1 MAVDLFSLRAVKRHR
16 LEARL
21 IVQVLHLRQVPEIPV
36 DLYRDGM
43 GLLQRCFD
51 VGQKAGSF
59 FPVRILYLN
68 LTTSIK
74 QLTIIH
80 DFLLFFN
87 VLSIDFERSD

>member
-1 MAVDLFSLRAVKRHR
+1 MAVDLFSLRGVKGYRFKTR
-16 LEARL
+16 GV
-21 IVQVLHLRQVPEIPV
+21 VQALHLRQVPEIPV

-68 LTTSIK
+68 LTTSLK